1 MKRVFLM
8 MAFALATEC
17 AFAQFEWSAKETARR
32 MAPGWNLGNTLE
44 AGNKQFCFTNQGV
57 DTEVSWQRVRT
68 TQALIDYVK
77 SLGFKSI
84 RIPCAWVM
92 GHVTDSVRCTIDPAW
107 MARVREVVDY
117 CIKADLYVVLNQ
129 HWDGGWLENRI
140 ADGDSV
146 TVARNKEILRAVWTQ
161 IATAFRDY
169 DARLLFAGL
178 NEPNAATAVEVQR
191 LVMYEQVFVD
201 AVRATGGNN
210 ARRVLIVQGPNTD
223 IETTAR
229 YLNDMPQDAVPDRLM
244 LEVHY
249 YTPWQFAGME
259 RDEGGNRMAYY
270 WGAENHLA
278 DSERNATWGEEAMMC
293 ELLDKMQRFAEAG
306 YPVYVGE
313 FGVLWRDLSGMKGE
327 SQRKHDASLRHFFR
341 TFTRECMQR
350 GYVPVV
356 WDHNSM
362 SFPNMTIIDREK
374 LQMFS
379 PMAVKWIL
387 KGARQA
393 QAKPINMQNGTDG
406 VINR

>member
-1 MKRVFLM
+1 MKRMLLTI
-8 MAFALATEC
+8 AAALVVAC
-17 AFAQFEWSAKETARR
+17 AFAQAEWSAREAVRR

-44 AGNKQFCFTNQGV
+44 AGDRRFCFSNQGLG
-57 DTEVSWQRVRT
+57 TEVSWQRVRT

-77 SLGFKSI
+77 SLGFKSV

-92 GHVTDSVRCTIDPAW
+92 GHVTDSARCTIDPTW

-140 ADGDSV
+140 ADGDRA

-178 NEPNAATAVEVQR
+178 NEPNASTAEDVRR

-201 AVRATGGNN
+201 AVRGTGGNN
-210 ARRVLIVQGPNTD
+210 VRRVLIVQGPNTD
-223 IETTAR
+223 METTAQ
-229 YLNDMPQDAVPDRLM
+229 LMAQMPEDVVDDRLM
-244 LEVHY
+244 VEVHY

-259 RDEGGNRMAYY
+259 RDEGGSCMAYY
-270 WGAENHLA
+270 WGAENHLPN
-278 DSERNATWGEEAMMC
+278 SGRNATWGEEAAMR
-293 ELLDKMQRFAEAG
+293 ELLDKMRRFAEAG

-313 FGVLWRDLSGMKGE
+313 FGALWRDLSGLEGE
-327 SQRKHDASLRHFFR
+327 NQHRHDASLEHFYR
-341 TFTRECMQR
+341 TFTRECVRR

-356 WDHNSM
+356 WDHNST
-362 SFPNMTIIDREK
+362 SFPNMTVVDREK
-374 LQMFS
+374 RQVFN
-379 PMAVKWIL
+379 PMAVRGIL
-387 KGARQA
+387 EGAKR
-393 QAKPINMQNGTDG
+393 P
-406 VINR
+406 